1 MQAQNRAH
9 GNGSL
14 ARAGRAVRGFRGTH
28 GTDGWR
34 NTASVRSRKRRGVKA
49 QSDLNTQAVQIST
62 SNRPPP
68 IATQACAVASMV
80 VSAVDLNA
88 GHRGVAAAMGLGA
101 VAVQGGLRT
110 RCTALGNDIA
120 GALFAATA
128 LRGHAQ
134 FKLDVVKAHAS
145 MHMLGNFAVG
155 HFAANTNNH
164 LTKPHTTGT

>member
-1 MQAQNRAH
+1 
-9 GNGSL
+9 
-14 ARAGRAVRGFRGTH
+14 
-28 GTDGWR
+28 
-34 NTASVRSRKRRGVKA
+34 
-49 QSDLNTQAVQIST
+49 
-62 SNRPPP
+62 
-68 IATQACAVASMV
+68 MV

-128 LRGHAQ
+128 LCGHAQ